1 VIVEHDID
9 APAAYDEKRR
19 ALVDLVRHLE
29 DHERRTIVPATP
41 AWTVQDVL
49 AHVVGIAA
57 DLNAQRFDGDPDA
70 WTAHQVESRR
80 GRSIDELAEEWD
92 REAPRFVE
100 GLRLFGYELASH
112 YVGDL
117 LQHTADVRHA
127 LGRGPLDE
135 DDALTAALDFY
146 LDSCHQA
153 LVTAGAGA
161 VRVDVGDLHDL
172 LLGPPG
178 GPVVAHLG
186 GVGTFELFRALG
198 GRRSR
203 RQVQALPWQGDV
215 TPVLAHLS
223 AYPWPRDD
231 LVEGAGRPHG

>member
-57 DLNAQRFDGDPDA
+57 DLNAQRFDGEPDA

-117 LQHTADVRHA
+117 LQHTADVHHA

-135 DDALTAALDFY
+135 DSALTAALDFY

-153 LVTAGAGA
+153 LVSASAGAI
-161 VRVDVGDLHDL
+161 RVDVGDVHDL
-172 LLGPPG
+172 RLGSPEQ
-178 GPVVAHLG
+178 PVVARLA
-186 GVGTFELFRALG
+186 GVGRFELFRALG

-215 TPVLAHLS
+215 TPVLGHLS

-231 LVEGAGRPHG
+231 LVEGAARPHG